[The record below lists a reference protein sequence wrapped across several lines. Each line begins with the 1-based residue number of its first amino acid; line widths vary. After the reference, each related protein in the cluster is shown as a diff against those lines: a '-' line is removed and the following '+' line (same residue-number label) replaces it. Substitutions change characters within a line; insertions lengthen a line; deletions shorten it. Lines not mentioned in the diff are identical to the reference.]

1 MKQTYCYNRFFAL
14 FLQNSKP
21 FLSFPKIVFR
31 IQMLFFE
38 DFTTFTVQNMIPVSK
53 NVLYMIFERSK
64 YLNELIAGRG
74 NGLVKIITGVRR
86 CGKSF
91 LLFNIW
97 HKWLQNHGIKEDHI
111 IEIQLD
117 DFRNRHL
124 RKPDVLLNYIDS
136 KIVDDVNYYIVLDEV
151 QLVEDFVEIILSLT
165 HMKNV
170 DVYVSGSN
178 SRFLSSDVVT
188 EFRGRGDEIRVRPLT
203 FDEYFKGVGGDIRK
217 AWLDYYTFG
226 GLPQVA
232 LLETEEKKVDYL
244 RRLYET
250 TYLCDVIERNH
261 LRNPEGMKELVR
273 ILASNIGSST
283 NPTRIANTFQS
294 SQGVAIKRDTIKQYI
309 EYLKDSFLIEEALRY
324 DVKGRKYIGTE
335 TKYYF
340 ADIGI
345 RAAILN
351 YRQQEET
358 HIMENIIY
366 NELRCRSYNVDVGM
380 VELGGKD
387 NSGKFVRKQLEV
399 DFVVNRPPYRV
410 YIQSA
415 FHMPTQEKEIQ
426 ERRSL
431 LAINDHFRKIVIV
444 GDDIH
449 RKEDEFGVLTVGLL
463 DFLTDPK
470 LLEQG

>member
-1 MKQTYCYNRFFAL
+1 
-14 FLQNSKP
+14 
-21 FLSFPKIVFR
+21 
-31 IQMLFFE
+31 MLFFE

-244 RRLYET
+244 RRLYKT

-387 NSGKFVRKQLEV
+387 NSGKFVRKQFEV

>member
-1 MKQTYCYNRFFAL
+1 M

>member
-1 MKQTYCYNRFFAL
+1 M

-232 LLETEEKKVDYL
+232 LLEIEEKKVDYL

>member
-1 MKQTYCYNRFFAL
+1 
-14 FLQNSKP
+14 
-21 FLSFPKIVFR
+21 
-31 IQMLFFE
+31 MLFFE

-53 NVLYMIFERSK
+53 NMLYMIFERSK

>member
-1 MKQTYCYNRFFAL
+1 M

-38 DFTTFTVQNMIPVSK
+38 DFTTFTVQNMIPASK

>member
-1 MKQTYCYNRFFAL
+1 M

-97 HKWLQNHGIKEDHI
+97 HKWLQNHGVKEDHI

>member
-1 MKQTYCYNRFFAL
+1 
-14 FLQNSKP
+14 
-21 FLSFPKIVFR
+21 
-31 IQMLFFE
+31 MLFFE

-165 HMKNV
+165 HMKNI

>member
-1 MKQTYCYNRFFAL
+1 
-14 FLQNSKP
+14 
-21 FLSFPKIVFR
+21 
-31 IQMLFFE
+31 MLFFE

-309 EYLKDSFLIEEALRY
+309 EYLKDSFLIEEASRY

>member
-1 MKQTYCYNRFFAL
+1 M

-203 FDEYFKGVGGDIRK
+203 FDEYFKGVGDDIRK

>member
-1 MKQTYCYNRFFAL
+1 M

-21 FLSFPKIVFR
+21 FLSFPKIVFP

>member
-1 MKQTYCYNRFFAL
+1 M

-64 YLNELIAGRG
+64 YLNELITGRG

>member
-1 MKQTYCYNRFFAL
+1 
-14 FLQNSKP
+14 
-21 FLSFPKIVFR
+21 
-31 IQMLFFE
+31 
-38 DFTTFTVQNMIPVSK
+38 MIPVSK